1 MSLAYYIEIRLH
13 PCEEIPLSFLLTKTF
28 SILHTAMS
36 RSSTDGRCPIGVSFP
51 HFDEKALQV
60 GDVIRLFAEDCAT
73 LEHMQLPMALAHY
86 ADYLTLNEIRS
97 VPRTT
102 KYATYSKVHAK
113 LSNSQIRRYARRK
126 GISEAEAFAIYH
138 APKQKHTPYIRLHS
152 HSTGQD
158 YMLLLRKTMQP
169 EEKEG
174 TFTTLGLSPETTV
187 PAFPTY

>member
-1 MSLAYYIEIRLH
+1 MSLQYYIEIRLH
-13 PCEEIPLSFLLTKTF
+13 PSEEIPLSFLLTKTF

-36 RSSTDGRCPIGVSFP
+36 RVSTDGKCPVGVSFP
-51 HFDEKALQV
+51 RFDEKALQV
-60 GDVIRLFAEDCAT
+60 GDIIRLFAKDRAT
-73 LEHMQLPMALAHY
+73 LEHMQLPTALARY
-86 ADYLTLNEIRS
+86 ADYLTLKDIRP
-97 VPRTT
+97 VPHTT
-102 KYATYSKVHAK
+102 QHATYSKVHAK

-158 YMLLLRKTMQP
+158 YMLLLRKTTRT